1 MITFTDEQ
9 FERIRSALQA
19 GLSCASS
26 LHCSASRRDR
36 TLIRAVLN
44 EISAEDCRQDPA
56 AAPDPTPTE
65 A

>member
-19 GLSCASS
+19 GLSCANS
-26 LHCSASRRDR
+26 LHCSTSRRDR

-44 EISAEDCRQDPA
+44 ELSAEDCRQDPA
-56 AAPDPTPTE
+56 GTPNVRDVK
-65 A
+65 